1 MKSKILA
8 ILTLASIILTLCSC
22 TVNDNKTDNIKPI
35 GDSVNSVLASVP
47 GHIDKTISNGEIDV
61 VIAAPVSV
69 PKGGSIEEV
78 LLTYEDTYTE
88 RMVNSLIY
96 DIYDNVEHPSSYQW
110 LVFRDS
116 DSLRCS
122 YSIEPNSLMSYYN
135 NSDADYSGTYYDYE
149 HIMDYGFFTQ
159 HTVSSDNNFG
169 VGNAINEVKLYF
181 EDYSDLSFEPYRV
194 LAADTGNG
202 DGYYTVWTQC
212 EYNGVSICPR
222 LSNSPTGL
230 GVTSWVSAGD
240 GVYSFQGIFALKATK
255 QVPIESLVPFDSVF
269 DLFCNNVSLFVS
281 DDLEINSIKL
291 EYFADKA
298 YSDSYSLRPVWS
310 FYGVA
315 NQNGTQIEWVFC
327 YYADNGEFCYAG
339 PLFY

>member
-1 MKSKILA
+1 MKSKIFA

-22 TVNDNKTDNIKPI
+22 TANENEIENIKPT

-61 VIAAPVSV
+61 AIAATVSV
-69 PKGGSIEEV
+69 PNGGVIEEV

-88 RMVNSLIY
+88 RIVNSLLY

-110 LVFRDS
+110 LVFRDNNF
-116 DSLRCS
+116 LRCS
-122 YSIEPNSLMSYYN
+122 YSIDSDNLMSYYN
-135 NSDADYSGTYYDYE
+135 NSDVDYSGTYYDYE
-149 HIMDYGFFTQ
+149 HIMDYDFFTQ

-169 VGNAINEVKLYF
+169 AGNAIEAVKLYF
-181 EDYSDLSFEPYRV
+181 KDYSDLSFEPYRV
-194 LAADTGNG
+194 LAADTENG
-202 DGYYTVWTQC
+202 DGYYTVWAQC

-255 QVPIESLVPFDSVF
+255 QVSIESLVHFDSVF
-269 DLFCNNVSLFVS
+269 DLFCNNVNSFVS
-281 DDLEINSIKL
+281 DDLVINSIKL
-291 EYFADKA
+291 EYFADKVS
-298 YSDSYSLRPVWS
+298 SDSYSLRPVWS
-310 FYGVA
+310 FYGA
-315 NQNGTQIEWVFC
+315 SNQNGTQMEWVFC